1 MANNVTGI
9 FLRKE
14 VEELRKKGED
24 WGLSKEQ
31 IDEAILRALGER
43 SSSDSKNGGKTR
55 AKKRSCFS
63 VCLKVTVF
71 VMLLPIFLYTALTV
85 ISVTNSSF
93 ALYIGQLTADYQ
105 YPLQRMIRFVVL
117 PLHQFYDFTKLGA
130 WDCMVDNPLYVPEKP
145 DCVLCSDVK
154 TIASRASANLTKAA
168 FKKRFYETA
177 SPVVVRDMPGYGDTE
192 HSFEKFME
200 FYHTHQAALAED
212 TCEFRK
218 NGVNNESLQNIAEF
232 LGNWKHY
239 HPNGEIIGWKVC
251 YGQGLRLLRSMF
263 PRPYC
268 IHSEGAL
275 DKWVYLLQPAHEITE
290 SSTQPMIMT
299 EVAQGTFDNVWM
311 AQVTG
316 STHVVLEPVEDCE
329 DKCEKF
335 EFTLKQGDVFFFSQH
350 TWVVNFQNQG
360 KEPAMIFTS
369 SFA

>member
-43 SSSDSKNGGKTR
+43 SPSGPKNRSKTK
-55 AKKRSCFS
+55 AKKHICFS
-63 VCLKVTVF
+63 VCLKLTAF
-71 VMLLPIFLYTALTV
+71 VMLLPILLYTIVTV
-85 ISVTNSSF
+85 ITVTNASF

-105 YPLQRMIRFVVL
+105 YPLQRFVRLMAL
-117 PLHQFYDFTKLGA
+117 PLHQFYDFTKLSA

-145 DCVLCSDVK
+145 DCVMCSEVK
-154 TIASRASANLTKAA
+154 TIASRTSANLTKAA
-168 FKKRFYETA
+168 FKNRFYDSA
-177 SPVVVRDMPGYGDTE
+177 SPVVVRDMPGYRDAE

-200 FYHTHQAALAED
+200 FYRSHQAALEED
-212 TCEFRK
+212 TCELRK
-218 NGVNNESLQNIAEF
+218 NGVTNESIQNVAEF
-232 LGNWKHY
+232 LGKWDHY
-239 HPNGEIIGWKVC
+239 QPNGDIIGWKVC

-275 DKWVYLLQPAHEITE
+275 DKWVYLLQPTQEITE
-290 SSTQPMIMT
+290 SNPQPMT

-316 STHVVLEPVEDCE
+316 ATHVNLEPVEDCQ
-329 DKCEKF
+329 DNCEKF

-360 KEPAMIFTS
+360 KEPAMVFTS